1 MRWLLMIVLVACNGA
16 SKPAKT
22 EPAKPEPAKPADPVA
37 AATWPVPPG
46 WRSETIPF
54 PLDFAPTIA
63 HTGSEELRFPKGFF
77 DPASSEYWSYAFTWR
92 TTDAAE
98 LDAGALASELTLY
111 FQGLIAAV
119 DEKKQISEA
128 DRKTIVARAEA
139 AAGSEANIARFK
151 VTAHVFDA
159 FKTGQPID
167 LAGFAERLTCKT
179 GALWI
184 FVLAPEKT
192 SIRAQL
198 DELATAA
205 RSTCDRG

>member
-1 MRWLLMIVLVACNGA
+1 MRWLLIALLVACNG

-22 EPAKPEPAKPADPVA
+22 EPAVKAP
-37 AATWPVPPG
+37 ATWPVPPG

-77 DPASSEYWSYAFTWR
+77 DPASPEYWSYAFTWR
-92 TTDAAE
+92 TTDEAV
-98 LDAGALASELTLY
+98 LDATALASELTIY

-119 DEKKQISEA
+119 DEKKAISEA
-128 DRKTIVARAEA
+128 DRQTIIARAEP
-139 AAGSEANIARFK
+139 AGARFN

-167 LAGFAERLTCKT
+167 LVGWAERLSCKT

-192 SIRAQL
+192 SLRAQL